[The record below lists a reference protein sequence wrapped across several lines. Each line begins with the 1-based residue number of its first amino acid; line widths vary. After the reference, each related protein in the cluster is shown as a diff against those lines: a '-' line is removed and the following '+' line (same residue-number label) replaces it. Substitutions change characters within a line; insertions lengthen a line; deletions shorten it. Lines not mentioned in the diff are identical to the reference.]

1 MGVLMSR
8 ETSFTPLHIEVLP
21 GGRHYKLLKEMI
33 VFSHRIGV
41 TVVPAGFVT
50 DMASVP
56 RGFWNLFPP
65 TGPYAKA
72 AVYHDY
78 LYQLGGVSRADAD
91 REFVEGMRALGV
103 FPITR
108 MAMWLALRMFGGAAW
123 RQYAKQRLF
132 IGEMDSKD

>member
-1 MGVLMSR
+1 MSR
-8 ETSFTPLHIEVLP
+8 ETSFTPLTVEVLP
-21 GGRHYKLLKEMI
+21 DGRHYKLTKDMV

-41 TVVPAGFVT
+41 TIIPAGFVT

-78 LYQLGGVSRADAD
+78 LYQLGSVSRADAD

-103 FPITR
+103 CWITR
-108 MAMWLALRMFGGAAW
+108 MAMWAALRLFGWKAW
-123 RQYAKQRLF
+123 DEYTNQRIF
-132 IGEMDSKD
+132 MGEMDSGD

>member
-1 MGVLMSR
+1 MSR

-21 GGRHYKLLKEMI
+21 GGRHYKLLKEMV

-56 RGFWNLFPP
+56 RGLWNLFPP

-78 LYQLGGVSRADAD
+78 LYQLGAITRAEAD
-91 REFVEGMRALGV
+91 QEFCDGMRALGV
-103 FPITR
+103 SWPTR
-108 MAMWLALRMFGGAAW
+108 AAMWTALRLFGHKAW
-123 RQYAKQRLF
+123 DEYANQRLF
-132 IGEMDSKD
+132 VGEMDSGD

>member
-1 MGVLMSR
+1 MSR

-33 VFSHRIGV
+33 VFSHRCGV
-41 TVVPAGFVT
+41 TVVQAGFVT

-78 LYQLGGVSRADAD
+78 LYQLGSISRADAD
-91 REFVEGMRALGV
+91 AEFADGMRALGV
-103 FPITR
+103 SWPTR
-108 MAMWLALRMFGGAAW
+108 MAMWTALRLFGWKAW
-123 RQYAKQRLF
+123 DEYTNQRIF
-132 IGEMDSKD
+132 VGEMDSGD

>member
-1 MGVLMSR
+1 MSR

-56 RGFWNLFPP
+56 RGFWNLCPP

-78 LYQLGGVSRADAD
+78 LYQLGSVSRADAD
-91 REFVEGMRALGV
+91 REFVDGMRALGV
-103 FPITR
+103 CWITR
-108 MAMWLALRMFGGAAW
+108 MAMWAALRLFGWKAW
-123 RQYAKQRLF
+123 DEYTNQRIF
-132 IGEMDSKD
+132 MGEMDSGD

>member
-1 MGVLMSR
+1 MAR
-8 ETSFTPLHIEVLP
+8 ETSFTPLQIEVLP
-21 GGRHYKLLKEMI
+21 GGSHYKLIADMI

-78 LYQLGGVSRADAD
+78 LYQLGSISRADAD
-91 REFVEGMRALGV
+91 SEFVDGMKALGV
-103 FPITR
+103 CWITR
-108 MAMWLALRMFGGAAW
+108 AAMWVALRLFGWKAW
-123 RQYAKQRLF
+123 DEYTLQRVF
-132 IGEMDSKD
+132 VGEMDTKD

>member
-1 MGVLMSR
+1 MSR
-8 ETSFTPLHIEVLP
+8 ETSFTPLQIEVMP
-21 GGRHYKLLKEMI
+21 GGRHYKLIVDMI

-78 LYQLGGVSRADAD
+78 LYQLGSVSRADAD
-91 REFVEGMRALGV
+91 LEFVEGMRALGV
-103 FPITR
+103 FWFTR
-108 MAMWLALRMFGGAAW
+108 MAMWLALRLFGWKAW
-123 RQYAKQRLF
+123 EEYEFQRNF
-132 IGEMDSKD
+132 VGEMDTKD

>member
-1 MGVLMSR
+1 MAR

-41 TVVPAGFVT
+41 TVIPAGFVT

-78 LYQLGGVSRADAD
+78 LYQLGDISRADAD
-91 REFVEGMRALGV
+91 REFADGMKALGV
-103 FPITR
+103 CWITR
-108 MAMWLALRMFGGAAW
+108 AAMWVALRLFGRKAW
-123 RQYAKQRLF
+123 DEYTLQRVF
-132 IGEMDSKD
+132 VGEMDTKD